1 MVQSLSDQGER
12 SPLRIHTSNR
22 AGTHHPQC
30 GFDMVERS
38 QPPLTQILQAAG
50 KGDAA
55 AAERLWPL
63 VYEELRALAHAK
75 MSHQQ
80 PGHTLQT
87 TALVNEAYLKLVGSE
102 EPGWEGRGHFFG
114 AAAQA
119 MRQILVDQARRKARV
134 KHGGSRKQIELE
146 ESSAT
151 IEAPS
156 DDMLTL
162 DEALTDLEQID
173 PRKAR
178 LVMLRY
184 FAGLT
189 MEETAQALGVSVPTV
204 ERDWRY
210 VKVWLYDRLR

>member
-1 MVQSLSDQGER
+1 MVDTTGPS
-12 SPLRIHTSNR
+12 
-22 AGTHHPQC
+22 
-30 GFDMVERS
+30 
-38 QPPLTQILQAAG
+38 LTQILQAAG

-75 MSHQQ
+75 MSRQA

-87 TALVNEAYLKLVGSE
+87 TALVNEAYLKLVGSND
-102 EPGWEGRGHFFG
+102 PGWEGRGHFFG

-119 MRQILVDQARRKARV
+119 MRQILVDQARKKARP
-134 KHGGSRKQIELE
+134 KHGGDRQRSDLDEV
-146 ESSAT
+146 SAT
-151 IEAPS
+151 IEPPT
-156 DDMLTL
+156 DDVLAL
-162 DEALTDLEQID
+162 DEALRELEQFD
-173 PRKAR
+173 SRKSR

-189 MEETAQALGVSVPTV
+189 MEDTAQALGVSVPTV
-204 ERDWRY
+204 ERDWRF

>member
-1 MVQSLSDQGER
+1 
-12 SPLRIHTSNR
+12 
-22 AGTHHPQC
+22 
-30 GFDMVERS
+30 MVES
-38 QPPLTQILQAAG
+38 TGPPLTQILQAAG

-55 AAERLWPL
+55 AAGRLWTL
-63 VYEELRALAHAK
+63 VYDELRALAHARV
-75 MSHQQ
+75 SHQQ
-80 PGHTLQT
+80 PGQTLQT
-87 TALVNEAYLKLVGSE
+87 TALVNEAYLKLVGSND
-102 EPGWEGRGHFFG
+102 PGWEGRGHFFG

-134 KHGGSRKQIELE
+134 KHGGDRQRLDLD
-146 ESSAT
+146 ESAAT
-151 IEAPS
+151 IEPPT
-156 DDMLTL
+156 DDVLAL
-162 DEALTDLEQID
+162 DEALRELEKID

-189 MEETAQALGVSVPTV
+189 WEETAKALGVSIATA